1 MQIVW
6 DHHED
11 ELCEI
16 FAAEFQSIPEPPE
29 SGLENEGDDVTPF

>member
-16 FAAEFQSIPEPPE
+16 FAAGFQSIPEPPE
-29 SGLENEGDDVTPF
+29 SGLEYEGDDVTPF